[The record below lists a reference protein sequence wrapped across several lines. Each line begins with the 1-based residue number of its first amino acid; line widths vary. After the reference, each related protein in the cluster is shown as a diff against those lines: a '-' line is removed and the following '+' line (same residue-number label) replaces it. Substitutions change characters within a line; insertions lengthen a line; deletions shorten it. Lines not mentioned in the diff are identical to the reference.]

1 MYARSYKFVSLRKG
15 FGQVW
20 GKSEGGSGAG
30 LRRVWGR
37 SEAVLGQVWGRS
49 WVGLGQVWGRS
60 GAVTHSIITKE
71 LVHIF
76 LLIFQFVYLAAQCFV
91 VCIISMSSQLECS
104 L

>member
-30 LRRVWGR
+30 LRR
-37 SEAVLGQVWGRS
+37 VWGRS